1 MVDPESTTRL
11 HQRNTERINFGNQV
25 NRVSVCLIVA
35 QIRIHCRENLAM
47 EEEVEFQCWQLGIE
61 MNNRLSNRK
70 LININRVPI

>member
-1 MVDPESTTRL
+1 
-11 HQRNTERINFGNQV
+11 
-25 NRVSVCLIVA
+25 
-35 QIRIHCRENLAM
+35 M